1 LAIPAAG
8 LAAISIGSLIAS
20 GSPVDT
26 MDSIDA
32 GGELTAAGLRG
43 AREGFAVG
51 ALALV
56 VTGFA
61 LARGFVF
68 FTGALAITRF
78 FFFGAARLATARFAL
93 GAARLAFA
101 PFRFTLFALTATLA
115 TLRFTAFFDRLF
127 LRVAISKSP
136 LSVETKVSSG
146 TQPD

>member
-32 GGELTAAGLRG
+32 GSELTAAGLRG
-43 AREGFAVG
+43 AREGFGVG
-51 ALALV
+51 ALASV

-61 LARGFVF
+61 LARGCVF

-78 FFFGAARLATARFAL
+78 FFFGAARLAARFAL

-101 PFRFTLFALTATLA
+101 TFRFTLFALTATLA